1 MTSCFLRHFLF
12 KIKLE
17 FDISSVS
24 LKQKLRDL
32 DLALIYRASG
42 EASHRFFQIKHAN

>member
-32 DLALIYRASG
+32 ALIYRASG